1 MNNNEYP
8 RVLILSDAT
17 WADENNIGNTFSNL
31 FADWPKDKIAMVYA
45 RPDMPNTVVCDNFFQ
60 ISENRLIKRFLN
72 SSIKT
77 GKRISK
83 LELNNSETKQTFRN
97 EESSGKKIYSFFLKH
112 RWNIFLIAREV
123 LWKIGNWKTKE
134 LDEFIEEFSPEIVL
148 SLACP
153 GIYMNRLQQ
162 YVIVRSKAKSIV
174 YFVDDVYSLKQFSVS
189 PLFWLN
195 KLILRR
201 SIRKTVDLSS
211 LVYTIVP
218 KQKYEYDNS
227 FNRNTKLL
235 TKGGDF
241 ETKPNKEI
249 EMGEYFKLVYTG
261 NIYAGRWD
269 TLESIGRALDEINQT
284 ELKGV
289 LYVYTKNELTTKM
302 KKSLSEIKSIRFM
315 GGIPASQVRSVQS
328 ESDILLHVESL
339 RLKEKLMTRLSFS
352 TKLVDY
358 FAQRKCILAV
368 GWSEAASIDYLRKN
382 DIAVVVDDLKK
393 INITL
398 KELLDQPELI
408 QRYGLKS
415 WTFGKENHDIHT
427 IKELLRQDMVDL
439 MRPNDCNRLEL

>member
-1 MNNNEYP
+1 MNNNEHP
-8 RVLILSDAT
+8 RVLIISDAT

-31 FADWPKDKIAMVYA
+31 FEDWSKDKIAMIYA
-45 RPDMPNTVVCDNFFQ
+45 RPDLPNTIVCDNFFQ
-60 ISENRLIKRFLN
+60 ISENRLIKSFLN
-72 SSIKT
+72 PKTKT
-77 GKRISK
+77 GKK
-83 LELNNSETKQTFRN
+83 VNNSELSNAKEKRTFKN
-97 EESSGKKIYSFFLKH
+97 EENSGKKIYGFFLKF
-112 RWNIFLIAREV
+112 RWNIFLLAREI
-123 LWKIGNWKTKE
+123 LWKIGSWKTKE
-134 LDEFIEEFSPEIVL
+134 LDEFLDEFSPEIVL
-148 SLACP
+148 SLGCS

-162 YVIVRSKAKSIV
+162 YVIKHSQAKSIV
-174 YFVDDVYSLKQFSVS
+174 YFVDDVYSMKKLSFS

-195 KLILRR
+195 KLMQRR
-201 SIRKTVDLSS
+201 SINKTIELSS
-211 LVYTIVP
+211 SVYTIVP

-235 TKGGDF
+235 TKGGSF

-249 EMGEYFKLVYTG
+249 EMAKPFKLVYTG

-289 LYVYTKNELTTKM
+289 LYVYTKNELTTGM

-382 DIAVVVDDLKK
+382 DIAVVVDDLNK

>member
-1 MNNNEYP
+1 MNSNEHP

-31 FADWPKDKIAMVYA
+31 FEGWPKDKIAMIYA
-45 RPDMPNTVVCDNFFQ
+45 RPDLPNTVVCDNFFQ

-72 SSIKT
+72 FNIKT
-77 GKRISK
+77 GKKINNS
-83 LELNNSETKQTFRN
+83 ELNNLEAKQTFRN
-97 EESSGKKIYSFFLKH
+97 EENSGKKIYSFFLKY
-112 RWNIFLIAREV
+112 RWNVFLIAREF

-134 LDEFIEEFSPEIVL
+134 LDDFIEEFSPEIVL

-162 YVIVRSKAKSIV
+162 YIIVRSKAKPIL
-174 YFVDDVYSLKQFSVS
+174 YFVDDVYSLKQFSLA

-195 KLILRR
+195 KLMQRR
-201 SIRKTVDLSS
+201 SINKTIELSS
-211 LVYTIVP
+211 SVYTIVP

-227 FNRNTKLL
+227 FNKNTKLL
-235 TKGGDF
+235 TKGGNF
-241 ETKPNKEI
+241 ETNPNREIDMAKP
-249 EMGEYFKLVYTG
+249 FKLVYTG

-269 TLESIGRALDEINQT
+269 TLESIGRALDEINQPG
-284 ELKGV
+284 LKGV
-289 LYVYTKNELTTKM
+289 LYVYTKNELTTRM

-315 GGIPASQVRSVQS
+315 GGIPASKISEVQRD
-328 ESDILLHVESL
+328 SDILIHVESL

-368 GWSEAASIDYLRKN
+368 GWSEAASIEYLRKN
-382 DIAVVVDDLKK
+382 DIAVVVDDVNK
-393 INITL
+393 INIRL
-398 KELLDQPELI
+398 KELLDQPETI

-439 MRPNDCNRLEL
+439 MHPNDCNR